1 MDSLGQLNRA
11 LTITKKNILIYYL
24 KGPVIIFGV
33 LLPVFFFLAFIAGG
47 KHLPW
52 SFLISGLTSMTV
64 FFTATSVS
72 PVIMPWE
79 AQMNTLERLI
89 ASPVS
94 IYAIIIGDMLASVG
108 FSLLITIIPIILALI
123 TNITITDPLI
133 FVLGVMLAAICF
145 SALGSLLS
153 TPRTNL
159 PSNIMMLSSLIKF
172 PLVFIS
178 GIFIPL
184 ESMGW
189 GNYIALFSPLT
200 YLMDIVRYSMQGVHT
215 YPLIIDI
222 VSLLLFTII
231 FFIASIK
238 LHEANIPHRI

>member
-1 MDSLGQLNRA
+1 MGQLNRA

-24 KGPVIIFGV
+24 KGPVIIFGI
-33 LLPVFFFLAFIAGG
+33 LIPVFFFLAFIAGG

-79 AQMNTLERLI
+79 AQMNTPERLV

-94 IYAIIIGDMLASVG
+94 IYAIIVGDILASIC
-108 FSLLITIIPIILALI
+108 FSFLITVVPVILALV
-123 TNITITDPLI
+123 TNITIKDPLI
-133 FVLGVMLAAICF
+133 FVLGIILAATCF
-145 SALGSLLS
+145 SVLGSLLS
-153 TPRTNL
+153 TPKTNL

-184 ESMGW
+184 EMMGW
-189 GNYIALFSPLT
+189 GNYIAIFSPLT
-200 YLMDIVRYSMQGVHT
+200 YTMEIVRYSMQGTHT
-215 YPLIIDI
+215 YPIIMDI
-222 VSLLLFTII
+222 VSLILFTII

>member
-1 MDSLGQLNRA
+1 MGQLNRA

-33 LLPVFFFLAFIAGG
+33 LIPVFFFLAFIAGG
-47 KHLPW
+47 KQLPW
-52 SFLISGLTSMTV
+52 SFLISGLTAMTV

-89 ASPVS
+89 ASPIS
-94 IYAIIIGDMLASVG
+94 IYALIFGDLLASIC
-108 FSLLITIIPIILALI
+108 FSFMITIIPIILALA
-123 TNITITDPLI
+123 TNVTIMDPLTFI
-133 FVLGVMLAAICF
+133 LGIILASICF
-145 SALGSLLS
+145 SALGTLLS

-178 GIFIPL
+178 GIFIPI
-184 ESMGW
+184 ERMGW
-189 GNYIALFSPLT
+189 GSYIALFSPLT
-200 YLMDIVRYSMQGVHT
+200 YTMDIIRYSMQGTHA
-215 YPLIIDI
+215 YPINIDI
-222 VSLLLFTII
+222 LAIIISIII
-231 FFIASIK
+231 FLTASVK
-238 LHEANIPHRI
+238 LHEANIPYRI

>member
-1 MDSLGQLNRA
+1 LGQLSRA

-33 LLPVFFFLAFIAGG
+33 LIPVFFFLAFIAGG

-108 FSLLITIIPIILALI
+108 FGLLITIIPILLALT

-133 FVLGVMLAAICF
+133 FVLGLILAATCF

-172 PLVFIS
+172 PLFIMAILS
-178 GIFIPL
+178 Q
-184 ESMGW
+184 S
-189 GNYIALFSPLT
+189 FSASHMLWV
-200 YLMDIVRYSMQGVHT
+200 VRNSKVPVLVVHR
-215 YPLIIDI
+215 
-222 VSLLLFTII
+222 
-231 FFIASIK
+231 K
-238 LHEANIPHRI
+238 

>member
-1 MDSLGQLNRA
+1 MGQLNRA

-33 LLPVFFFLAFIAGG
+33 LIPVFFFLAFITGG

-108 FSLLITIIPIILALI
+108 FSLLITIVPVILALI
-123 TNITITDPLI
+123 TNISIRDPII
-133 FVLGVMLAAICF
+133 FVIGVILAGTCF

-153 TPRTNL
+153 TPRTNI

-184 ESMGW
+184 EMMGW
-189 GNYIALFSPLT
+189 GSYIAIFSPLT
-200 YLMDIVRYSMQGVHT
+200 YTMDIVRYSMQGIHT
-215 YPLIIDI
+215 YPLIIDMGF
-222 VSLLLFTII
+222 LLLSTII

>member
-1 MDSLGQLNRA
+1 MGQLNRA

-24 KGPVIIFGV
+24 KGPVIIFGI
-33 LLPVFFFLAFIAGG
+33 LIPVFFFLAFIAGG

-79 AQMNTLERLI
+79 AQMNTLERLV

-94 IYAIIIGDMLASVG
+94 IYAIIVGDILASIC
-108 FSLLITIIPIILALI
+108 FSFLITAVPVILALA
-123 TNITITDPLI
+123 TNITIRDPLI
-133 FVLGVMLAAICF
+133 FVFGIILAATCF

-153 TPRTNL
+153 TPKTNL

-184 ESMGW
+184 EMMGW
-189 GNYIALFSPLT
+189 GNYIAIFSPLT
-200 YLMDIVRYSMQGVHT
+200 YTMDIVRYSMQGTHT
-215 YPLIIDI
+215 YPIIMDI
-222 VSLLLFTII
+222 VSLVLFTII

>member
-1 MDSLGQLNRA
+1 MGQLNRA

-24 KGPVIIFGV
+24 KGPVIIFGI
-33 LLPVFFFLAFIAGG
+33 LIPVFFFLAFIAGG

-52 SFLISGLTSMTV
+52 SFLISGLISMTV

-79 AQMNTLERLI
+79 AQMNTLERLV

-94 IYAIIIGDMLASVG
+94 IYAIIVGDILASIC
-108 FSLLITIIPIILALI
+108 FSFLITVVPVILALV
-123 TNITITDPLI
+123 TNITIKNPLI
-133 FVLGVMLAAICF
+133 FVLGIILAATCF
-145 SALGSLLS
+145 SVLGSLLS
-153 TPRTNL
+153 TPKTNL

-184 ESMGW
+184 EMMGW
-189 GNYIALFSPLT
+189 GNYIAIFSPLT
-200 YLMDIVRYSMQGVHT
+200 YTMEIVRYSMQGTHT
-215 YPLIIDI
+215 YPIIMDI
-222 VSLLLFTII
+222 VSLILFTII